1 MFSMIVEL
9 VALVIVELSLLLFV
23 EYAIAKFIANPRV
36 SKKIAAIKNV
46 RTITKS
52 FTLLDI

>member
-1 MFSMIVEL
+1 MIVEL

>member
-36 SKKIAAIKNV
+36 SKKIGQL
-46 RTITKS
+46 RM
-52 FTLLDI
+52 